1 MLRTR
6 MIELIHREAE
16 LSTPENPGYIGMK
29 VTTSSTRAS
38 SMCSIKR
45 RTAA

>member
-1 MLRTR
+1 

-29 VTTSSTRAS
+29 VNNLVDEGIIDVR
-38 SMCSIKR
+38 SIKR